1 MLPKQ
6 GIIFKKILRPI
17 FRYFLRRFLF
27 MLHYVK
33 RKEVFMPLLTIYK
46 CQLLLHNVI
55 ILFFWHKMTG
65 LNDEL
70 CI

>member
-6 GIIFKKILRPI
+6 GIIFKKIIRPI
-17 FRYFLRRFLF
+17 FRYFLLRFLF

-46 CQLLLHNVI
+46 FQLLLYHVSI
-55 ILFFWHKMTG
+55 FFIFAQ
-65 LNDEL
+65 NDRT
-70 CI
+70 